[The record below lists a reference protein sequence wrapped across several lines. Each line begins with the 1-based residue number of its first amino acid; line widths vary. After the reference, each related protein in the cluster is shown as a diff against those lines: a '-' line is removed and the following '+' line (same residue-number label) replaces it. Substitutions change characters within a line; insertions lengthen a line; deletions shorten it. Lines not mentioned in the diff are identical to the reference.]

1 MYSTLFVFLA
11 HFLHRLKLLR
21 NSLWETYKVWYLM
34 VVAWYG
40 RSTSS
45 IISITSLLVTSS
57 SSSSLVEV
65 LQTSTLMVLCLYPHI
80 PQELHQCVRT
90 IISRPEFSLH
100 LYAVCVTLFLC
111 STAAAHLKL
120 NKIIFY
126 RQHQLLQRFKT
137 ISFVKYLFLA
147 LDF

>member
-1 MYSTLFVFLA
+1 
-11 HFLHRLKLLR
+11 
-21 NSLWETYKVWYLM
+21 M
-34 VVAWYG
+34 VVALIIIFIDQGSCVHFMISSVYICPQFSN

-45 IISITSLLVTSS
+45 IISVTSLLVTSS

-111 STAAAHLKL
+111 STTAAHLKL